1 MAHSD
6 TDMHI
11 KCTIKKAI
19 SLRVGNPSVEFKSG
33 CSVVD
38 VIFPGELPIEVW
50 WYRKVVMTDKSI
62 IRNFNYP
69 SFHTH

>member
-6 TDMHI
+6 KEMSI

-38 VIFPGELPIEVW
+38 VMFPGEHPTEVW
-50 WYRKVVMTDKSI
+50 YKKVVMGYC
-62 IRNFNYP
+62 NFSYTP
-69 SFHTH
+69 R